1 MAQGENPPNPGIGN
15 IDCSYPRFPSYIYC
29 AVFVVYIN
37 IRISIY
43 KVLALDWTL
52 GYCEENSGAGDLA
65 ARNDR

>member
-52 GYCEENSGAGDLA
+52 GY
-65 ARNDR
+65 

>member
-29 AVFVVYIN
+29 VVFVVYIN

-43 KVLALDWTL
+43 KVLALDT
-52 GYCEENSGAGDLA
+52 GHSDTEENLGAGDLA
-65 ARNDR
+65 ARNDW